1 MFLFMSRK
9 TEILM
14 ITFQNQSLLNET
26 RRYTPNGKL
35 IENRGIEKVVK
46 NISEPGSKLFIF
58 QFFYSYV

>member
-9 TEILM
+9 SEILM

-35 IENRGIEKVVK
+35 IENRCIEKIVK
-46 NISEPGSKLFIF
+46 NISEPGSK
-58 QFFYSYV
+58 